1 MSDVLISPLGR
12 SPGAVSGVYFAL
24 REKGFNIDR
33 VVTVGTSHPVVIRA
47 SQDFLSRLFAA
58 LDVEYEAI
66 HLEGLDFTS
75 ERKIVMLHTR
85 RMGVEIE
92 RARAAGGQVHISV
105 TGGRSGMGALAALAA
120 QFYGASHLWHL
131 SVPLE
136 IEKMGDTEQLA
147 GLISTSD
154 FLASPALNPTL
165 AGEQAYSLVS
175 LPFSDFSGI
184 KSLLTYYAQFGKLPD
199 AASVAMLA
207 FIKDAGLSVDMLRQV
222 YPAGASFEDLD
233 DYFRLVERYWQANEA
248 HTRESILME
257 IGAWM
262 ERTGILAPE
271 DRERLT
277 LLLHANGSADEL
289 LQMVKKDPTGIWAY
303 IKKIWNSIKNNKDQ
317 LDVLMKA
324 SDLFLKLGDFYL
336 KYKASTLILPPVP

>member
-75 ERKIVMLHTR
+75 ERKIVMLHAR

-120 QFYGASHLWHL
+120 QFYGGSHLWHL

-136 IEKMGDTEQLA
+136 IEEMGDTEQLA

-184 KSLLTYYAQFGKLPD
+184 KNLLTYYAQFGKLPD

-207 FIKDAGLSVDMLRQV
+207 FLKDAGLSVDMLRQV
-222 YPAGASFEDLD
+222 YPAGAAFEDLD
-233 DYFRLVERYWQANEA
+233 DYFRLVERYWRASEA
-248 HTRESILME
+248 HTRESILVE
-257 IGAWM
+257 IGVWM
-262 ERTGILAPE
+262 QRTGILAPE
-271 DRERLT
+271 DRDRLT
-277 LLLHANGSADEL
+277 ILLHTNGSADEL
-289 LQMVKKDPTGIWAY
+289 LQLAKKDSTGFWAY
-303 IKKIWNSIKNNKDQ
+303 LKQNKDQ
-317 LDVLMKA
+317 LDLVMKA
-324 SDLFLKLGDFYL
+324 FELVLNLGEFYL
-336 KYKASTLILPPVP
+336 KYKTPSP